1 MVVCL
6 LHQGFN
12 AYAEQLAHATQRE
25 WEKIAGRFEEIL
37 FQQPLDQVALLVDC
51 APVFFRSVSDG
62 RPHQSPIRVQGFGS
76 CPMRAAIFR
85 LFKTFKP
92 LEF

>member
-1 MVVCL
+1 MSMICDLPRYYGLTEQVVKVSVPDI
-6 LHQGFN
+6 
-12 AYAEQLAHATQRE
+12 EQTVL
-25 WEKIAGRFEEIL
+25 GNIL
-37 FQQPLDQVALLVDC
+37 PILNKMLDC
-51 APVFFRSVSDG
+51 APVFFRSVSDV